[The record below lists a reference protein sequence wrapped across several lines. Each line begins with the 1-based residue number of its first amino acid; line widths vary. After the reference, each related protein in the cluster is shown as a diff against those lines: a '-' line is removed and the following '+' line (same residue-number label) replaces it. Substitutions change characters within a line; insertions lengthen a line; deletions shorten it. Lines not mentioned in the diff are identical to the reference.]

1 MSNFSQSLP
10 RRTLR
15 IAVLMTCFNRREST
29 INCLQNLFESTS
41 NGNLDLQVY
50 LVDDGSTD
58 DTAAAVTAMFKSVKV
73 EISNDNLFWCRGM
86 SRAFEIAKVD
96 DPDYYFWLNDDSIL
110 SEGAVDQLIAT
121 AENIG
126 KDQSGE
132 CIVVGSTVDPVSGVL
147 TYGGCN
153 RHKGI
158 RKMRFHRIAPANTP
172 QRCDTMNGNI
182 VLISKKAAAR
192 VGNLD
197 PVFEHAMG
205 DTDYGLRANKLG
217 VPVWVAPGFHG
228 TCSNNSIAGTYLD
241 TRLPLVRRWKHMMH
255 RKGLPWRSWLAL
267 TSRHAGPA
275 WPLYFLWPYLSL
287 ILGFYKRQPKAK

>member
-1 MSNFSQSLP
+1 MKIKSSPTEQRQQPL
-10 RRTLR
+10 T

-29 INCLQNLFESTS
+29 INCLNRLFDSRYV
-41 NGNLDLQVY
+41 GLFKLHVY

-58 DTAAAVTAMFKSVKV
+58 NTSEEIKSLFENVSV
-73 EISNDNLFWCRGM
+73 EVSTDNLFWCRGM
-86 SRAFEIAKVD
+86 NRAFDMAKND

-110 SEGAVDQLIAT
+110 SPGAVESLIAT
-121 AENIG
+121 AEELAETHNDKLIL
-126 KDQSGE
+126 
-132 CIVVGSTVDPVSGVL
+132 VGSTVDEKTGAL

-153 RHKGI
+153 RMNGF
-158 RKMRFHRIAPANTP
+158 RKMRFQLIQPINIP

-182 VLISKKAAAR
+182 VLVSRDAAIS

-205 DTDYGLRANKLG
+205 DIDYGLRANKLG
-217 VPVWVAPGFHG
+217 VQVWLAPGIQG
-228 TCSNNSIAGTYLD
+228 TCSKNPIVGTYMD
-241 TRLPLVRRWKHMMH
+241 SSLPFRRRWKLMMH

-275 WPLYFLWPYLSL
+275 WPVYFLWPYLSL
-287 ILGFYKRQPKAK
+287 VLVSFGKV